1 MKIIKLTIIILC
13 TFILGVIAGHRLRE
27 YQYQFQN
34 IQIEEDLFNNWDEY
48 MSKNIMQGKDLPYY
62 QKTKNEIMKM
72 LPKPDYDYIY
82 RITKNDSTYKKDMW
96 LSRDW

>member
-48 MSKNIMQGKDLPYY
+48 MSKNIMQGN
-62 QKTKNEIMKM
+62 NEDAAEAR
-72 LPKPDYDYIY
+72 L
-82 RITKNDSTYKKDMW
+82 
-96 LSRDW
+96 